1 MKEVSEEKENF
12 ILLSKADLL
21 TQEQRD
27 TWAEYFTEQGI
38 RVAFWSAFYENER
51 LKKEVCLHVTLN
63 LRCVLVT
70 YPFQLF
76 YYNTW
81 VGKS

>member
-27 TWAEYFTEQGI
+27 AWAEYFTQQGI
-38 RVAFWSAFYENER
+38 RVAFWSAFAETER
-51 LKKEVCLHVTLN
+51 IKQEVCSDYGSTLADTR
-63 LRCVLVT
+63 L
-70 YPFQLF
+70 
-76 YYNTW
+76 
-81 VGKS
+81 